1 MECGDDSVW
10 RKRVIGL
17 TEKANARTWRMVSQY
32 EMILTTAALLAKE
45 AGYGNSLTYQ

>member
-1 MECGDDSVW
+1 MESGDDSVW
-10 RKRVIGL
+10 GERGIGL
-17 TEKANARTWRMVSQY
+17 PEKANARMWRMVSQY